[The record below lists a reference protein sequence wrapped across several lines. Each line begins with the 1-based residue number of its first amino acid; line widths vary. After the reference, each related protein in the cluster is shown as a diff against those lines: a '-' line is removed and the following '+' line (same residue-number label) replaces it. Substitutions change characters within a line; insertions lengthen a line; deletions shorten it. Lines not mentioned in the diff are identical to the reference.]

1 MPVDHDGRGGEDG
14 AVGERP
20 DLGEA
25 ALVGKDPVELGDALL
40 VDAVLQVLVGL
51 ERQQLGRDDRLAPG
65 RGHHERLA
73 LVVARAV
80 LEQEVDHAQVTVPAR
95 LHETSR
101 TL

>member
-1 MPVDHDGRGGEDG
+1 MGS
-14 AVGERP
+14 
-20 DLGEA
+20 
-25 ALVGKDPVELGDALL
+25 
-40 VDAVLQVLVGL
+40 LVGL
-51 ERQQLGRDDRLAPG
+51 EGEQLGDDDGLSSCG
-65 RGHHERLA
+65 GHHEGLA